1 MRMKISVTAL
11 MALGRGDRDFLLELE
26 GVADRCN
33 VREVGE
39 MDANE
44 EPWEVALDEGYW
56 QALLREGEHPT
67 SAAPPPEVGEVWRGL
82 GLDQGP
88 GEEVPQEAGAE
99 RIQREEDWRAAQQS
113 MENGDIL
120 ELEVTGYNRGGLLVT
135 LGGLRGF
142 VPASQLLKPPRQADE
157 EGRMAELASRVG
169 EVLSLKIIELDRDRN
184 RLILSERAA
193 NTEET
198 QAEKLLA
205 EICEGDIRRGRV
217 TNLCSFG
224 AFVDLGGIEGL
235 IHISELSW
243 GRVAHPS
250 DVLKSGEEVE
260 VYVLNVDRERRRI
273 GLSLRRLKPDPWS
286 TVEERYHVGQI
297 VQGVITNVVSFGAF
311 ARLEEGLEG
320 LIHISELAEG
330 NFLHPRNVVKEGDVV
345 TARIIHI
352 DGKNHRLGLS
362 LRQVNNV
369 QEDKSGSD
377 SDDDFYFNE
386 APFES

>member
-1 MRMKISVTAL
+1 
-11 MALGRGDRDFLLELE
+11 
-26 GVADRCN
+26 
-33 VREVGE
+33 
-39 MDANE
+39 
-44 EPWEVALDEGYW
+44 
-56 QALLREGEHPT
+56 
-67 SAAPPPEVGEVWRGL
+67 
-82 GLDQGP
+82 
-88 GEEVPQEAGAE
+88 
-99 RIQREEDWRAAQQS
+99 

-352 DGKNHRLGLS
+352 DGKKHRLGLS
-362 LRQVNNV
+362 LRQVNNNV

-386 APFES
+386 APCES